1 MTITNEIL
9 VPVVVLV
16 AWSLVQWLWMLATR
30 LPAIKASGM
39 TLDAT
44 IPTGEQMASLPS
56 KARWKADNYNH
67 LMEQPTVFYALAISM
82 ALLGLG
88 EGLNETLAWAYVG
101 LRIVHSLFQ
110 SLVNKIELRFMLFAL
125 SNVPLF
131 WLTIN
136 TLTSLS

>member
-16 AWSLVQWLWMLATR
+16 AWSLVQWLWMYATR

-44 IPTGEQMASLPS
+44 IPNGEQMASLPS

-136 TLTSLS
+136 ALTSLS

>member
-16 AWSLVQWLWMLATR
+16 AWSLVQWLWMYATR

-44 IPTGEQMASLPS
+44 IPNGEQMASLPS

-88 EGLNETLAWAYVG
+88 DGLNETLAWAYVG

-136 TLTSLS
+136 ALTSLS

>member
-44 IPTGEQMASLPS
+44 IPNGEQMASLPS